1 MAGRSRD
8 AVSTIKGY
16 YYQFDY
22 YILQL
27 LSLENDNDSV
37 RIEGIEDVDIITE
50 DSTKAVQ
57 CKYYDGTACSPSVV
71 GKAIRPMLIHFSEN
85 KANQPAYSYRLFGHY
100 GSGQSSIVQPL
111 TVEFAKQKLF
121 TYTEKNV
128 HHVLHTELGLADD
141 EIQRFLDKLDLQLYA
156 TIYEDQVESII
167 GRIQNVLQCSEYD
180 ARFFYY
186 NNAVSFVK
194 EIAVKKTTSARTVT
208 KKRFIDSI
216 CSKRVLFDKWYIEY
230 IGFEKYYRASRK
242 ECFTKANVSP
252 AHRLFLLDCTPDCK
266 PVELA
271 DIVIKICEKWSKL
284 SVRERMP
291 FCPYIYL
298 NGLSS
303 SRLAEVKR
311 ILYEND
317 FHIWDGYEYK
327 DADFEA
333 KSLTRQINYN
343 SGINAKIINKADH
356 INMVLE
362 ACDGLKEVFQFYVG
376 KPFYTRGSVR
386 GRDFQVQHTVDI
398 LKII

>member
-1 MAGRSRD
+1 M
-8 AVSTIKGY
+8 
-16 YYQFDY
+16 
-22 YILQL
+22 
-27 LSLENDNDSV
+27 
-37 RIEGIEDVDIITE
+37 
-50 DSTKAVQ
+50 
-57 CKYYDGTACSPSVV
+57 
-71 GKAIRPMLIHFSEN
+71 
-85 KANQPAYSYRLFGHY
+85 
-100 GSGQSSIVQPL
+100 
-111 TVEFAKQKLF
+111 
-121 TYTEKNV
+121 
-128 HHVLHTELGLADD
+128 
-141 EIQRFLDKLDLQLYA
+141 
-156 TIYEDQVESII
+156 
-167 GRIQNVLQCSEYD
+167 
-180 ARFFYY
+180 
-186 NNAVSFVK
+186 
-194 EIAVKKTTSARTVT
+194 
-208 KKRFIDSI
+208 
-216 CSKRVLFDKWYIEY
+216 
-230 IGFEKYYRASRK
+230 
-242 ECFTKANVSP
+242 
-252 AHRLFLLDCTPDCK
+252 FLLDCTPDCK

-333 KSLTRQINYN
+333 KSLTRHINCN
-343 SGINAKIINKADH
+343 SGIKAKIINKADH